1 MKNLLAEAIC
11 FSVRNSVGIPVE
23 IENSDTIC
31 NIPTG
36 EIEKHQEGAESNY
49 LVFFN
54 FSDRNFADFIGIQV
68 KGK

>member
-36 EIEKHQEGAESNY
+36 EIEKHEEGAEANY
-49 LVFFN
+49 WAFFN
-54 FSDRNFADFIGIQV
+54 FSGRNFADFIRIQ
-68 KGK
+68 GK